1 MKLVAA
7 VLFMVVMLVC
17 YALSCVCKAPFWSYA
32 LASGV
37 SMMGVVLL
45 DMLYLAR
52 SAWRRDE

>member
-1 MKLVAA
+1 
-7 VLFMVVMLVC
+7 MVVMLIC

-45 DMLYLAR
+45 DMLYMAR
-52 SAWRRDE
+52 SGWRRDE